1 MPELRKRPIKL
12 APSILASDFARLGQQ
27 VAEAEAAGADRIHI
41 DVMDGHFVPNITIG
55 PPVVRSL
62 KRVARVPL
70 DVHLMIEEPDRYLE
84 AFAAAG
90 AAMMSV
96 HVEVLPHLHRTVHA
110 IKALGVKAGVVL
122 NPSTPAGAL
131 EAIAG
136 DVDFVLVM
144 SVNPG
149 FGGQTF
155 IPRSESKVREVRRV
169 LDLAGN
175 EAAPIE
181 IDGGIDMHTAPRVV
195 AAGARILVAGAAIF
209 HSTDPE
215 RATRDLKAAASGAVQ
230 TASR

>member
-1 MPELRKRPIKL
+1 
-12 APSILASDFARLGQQ
+12 
-27 VAEAEAAGADRIHI
+27 
-41 DVMDGHFVPNITIG
+41 
-55 PPVVRSL
+55 
-62 KRVARVPL
+62 
-70 DVHLMIEEPDRYLE
+70 
-84 AFAAAG
+84 
-90 AAMMSV
+90 MMSV

-131 EAIAG
+131 EDIAG

-209 HSTDPE
+209 HSADPE
-215 RATRDLKAAASGAVQ
+215 RATRDLKAAAAGAVQ